1 MSKHIGRHLPIRR
14 NNIVGKL
21 AIFLADGFEEIEGLT
36 VVDICRRCGLT
47 IDTISI
53 NATTDVMS
61 SHKIPVRADKV
72 FSEIDPEDYEMLILP
87 GGGLG
92 TKNLEA
98 FEPLMQALD
107 RFHAAGKSIAAI
119 CAAPSIFGHRGYLNG
134 RNATCYPGFEDQLTG
149 ADAKGTPVEISD
161 HIITG
166 RGMGTSIDFAL
177 AIAARFAGQAKAD
190 EVAHGITYR

>member
-1 MSKHIGRHLPIRR
+1 MA
-14 NNIVGKL
+14 KL

-47 IDTISI
+47 IDTVSI
-53 NATTDVMS
+53 KDTPDIMG
-61 SHKIPVRADKV
+61 SHQIPVRADKI
-72 FSEIDPEDYEMLILP
+72 FTDIRPEDYDMLILP

-98 FEPLMQALD
+98 FQPLMEALD
-107 RFHAAGKSIAAI
+107 RFNAAGQGIAAI
-119 CAAPSIFGHRGYLNG
+119 CAAPSIFGHRGFLKG
-134 RNATCYPGFEDQLTG
+134 RTATCYPGFEEQLTG
-149 ADAKGTPVEISD
+149 ADAKGTPVEVSD